1 MRCTNYKLKLKQA
14 SKGIPERV
22 SLQKNTRKASQN
34 VFYVDITISQ
44 SLQGF
49 KASLEQFPQM
59 KYCF

>member
-1 MRCTNYKLKLKQA
+1 MKLKQA

-49 KASLEQFPQM
+49 KASLEQFHKWNIVFSDQI
-59 KYCF
+59 CIE